1 MKSHLNF
8 DWQNDD
14 PSVQDQMGKR
24 FKLAQEQQQLRR
36 KYEQIVE
43 QKLHSRY
50 NELHEEDLYAPYKQK
65 QADVLT
71 K

>member
-50 NELHEEDLYAPYKQK
+50 NELHEEDLYAPHKQK
-65 QADVLT
+65 QGDVLT